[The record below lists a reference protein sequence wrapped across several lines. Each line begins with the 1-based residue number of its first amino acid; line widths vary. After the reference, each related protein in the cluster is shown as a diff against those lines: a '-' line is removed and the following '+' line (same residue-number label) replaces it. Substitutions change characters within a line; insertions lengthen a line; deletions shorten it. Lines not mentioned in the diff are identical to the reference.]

1 MFAAKKVFKYLC
13 TEMKPAAKE
22 LDGSKW
28 TKFAKSLPDV
38 IDGKRILQQNSLAQ
52 HWARDWR
59 ALALTQEVVGLWAV
73 SLVIG
78 ESSRIASARS
88 CSQSEAC
95 C

>member
-59 ALALTQEVVGLWAV
+59 ALKKEK
-73 SLVIG
+73 
-78 ESSRIASARS
+78 
-88 CSQSEAC
+88 
-95 C
+95 